1 MSHFARGGDGPRGP
15 VGNEDSA
22 SALLRFGSGARGT
35 ILSSRVAVGEQCSYG
50 LDVRGS
56 GGALS
61 WDFRRMGEL
70 RLCLG
75 TGLPG
80 RDLGDPVR
88 RAGDGDLAAFQPGS
102 GMAMGFD
109 DLKVVECRALVES
122 IHTGK
127 PHGATIDDAVV
138 AAELVDAMV
147 RSYEEGRWVTT

>member
-1 MSHFARGGDGPRGP
+1 M
-15 VGNEDSA
+15 
-22 SALLRFGSGARGT
+22 
-35 ILSSRVAVGEQCSYG
+35 GEQCSYG

-70 RLCLG
+70 RLCLA
-75 TGLPG
+75 PG
-80 RDLGDPVR
+80 YQDATWETRFVGP
-88 RAGDGDLAAFQPGS
+88 GDGDLAAFQPGS

-127 PHGATIDDAVV
+127 PHGATVDDAVV